1 MRHGKVLL
9 MKREPI
15 AREEAAKKLC
25 RVLAG
30 GDPALD
36 TQDKIA
42 KKAGVSQKTV
52 SNLKNTD
59 NLDMEG
65 PTLASV
71 EKVAH
76 ALDMEAWELLK
87 PEAVNGTQERNKKS
101 GAELTSTQKEVLDYL
116 KDPGV
121 ADAVLRLLKP
131 KPHRGKVRLMRHGN
145 SSSTTASTRTQ
156 HRKGS

>member
-1 MRHGKVLL
+1 MVRK
-9 MKREPI
+9 PI
-15 AREEAAKKLC
+15 ARAEAARKLG
-25 RVLAG
+25 RALAG
-30 GDPALD
+30 SDADLD

-76 ALDMEAWELLK
+76 ALGMEAWELLK
-87 PEAVNGTQERNKKS
+87 PEAVNGTQERNRKS

-116 KDPGV
+116 HDPEV
-121 ADAVLRLLKP
+121 ADLVLRLLKP
-131 KPHRGKVRLMRHGN
+131 RQHRGKVRLMRHGN
-145 SSSTTASTRTQ
+145 SSTFTAHKRPQ
-156 HRKGS
+156 RRKGSAGLT